1 MVRRVGIICNGPENE
16 FLTDKFYRNYFE
28 TFALKRAIFKEKA
41 PIFSIEALDTISDGL
56 LLGVELRDTVLVTC
70 FDDVA
75 L

>member
-1 MVRRVGIICNGPENE
+1 MG
-16 FLTDKFYRNYFE
+16 FLGVVFTQIRDDP
-28 TFALKRAIFKEKA
+28 RAIFKEKA